1 MNPNQMDVK
10 ISDVNPAIFASLE
23 FLTDYAY
30 KDAVKHGLWEDPTCA
45 PNNPNGMKYVRRR
58 CLLRIREELSEACE
72 AAHNPEHFAE
82 ELADVVIMC
91 MSVSGHL
98 GIDLAEE
105 VRRKMA
111 INHERPYGHKSA

>member
-1 MNPNQMDVK
+1 MDNVLFD
-10 ISDVNPAIFASLE
+10 SFAIIAAE
-23 FLTDYAY
+23 AY

-45 PNNPNGMKYVRRR
+45 LDNPNGMKYVRRR

-91 MSVSGHL
+91 MSVAGHL

-111 INHERPYGHKSA
+111 INQERPYGHKSA